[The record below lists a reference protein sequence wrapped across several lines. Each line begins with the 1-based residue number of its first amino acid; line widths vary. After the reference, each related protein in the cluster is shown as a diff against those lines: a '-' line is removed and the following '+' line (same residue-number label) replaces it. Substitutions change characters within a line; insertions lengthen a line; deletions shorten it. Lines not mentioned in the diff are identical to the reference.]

1 MTRRRQV
8 GSGSG
13 VEEEAEAGH
22 LAWMRRRW
30 GTEAAGQRRGG
41 GAASSGRRRG
51 GGAAASGRRRGGGAA
66 ASGKGIE
73 GEGEG
78 ERGDRGRG
86 REVGRRGGLWMD
98 GGTILMAHHPSV
110 RHKYIHTNGA
120 PHPSAPLVIFFL
132 LEPTGYIPPDVI
144 HINSLY

>member
-13 VEEEAEAGH
+13 VEEEAEAGRRRGGRCPDEEGGCPR

-51 GGAAASGRRRGGGAA
+51 GGSAASGRRRGGGAA

-73 GEGEG
+73 GECEG

-86 REVGRRGGLWMD
+86 REVGRAGEELWM
-98 GGTILMAHHPSV
+98 
-110 RHKYIHTNGA
+110 GA
-120 PHPSAPLVIFFL
+120 AQ
-132 LEPTGYIPPDVI
+132 Y
-144 HINSLY
+144 